1 MSFSRLAKTLFST
14 WVYVKIDHMDL
25 RDISQVLPILST
37 RLQPVTSAGSLV
49 DVLEGERP
57 DARKAAV
64 LLALFAQNGETH
76 LLFIRR
82 ASTLRAHSGEMAF
95 PGGSYDP
102 EDTSLVS
109 TALREAAEEIG
120 LLPARVE
127 VLGLLPPV
135 FTVVSNFLIMPVV
148 AYLPSGPG
156 QLFAQA
162 SEVAEVLPL
171 PLQAFSDPTIAH
183 TEVWTT
189 GGRTRTVYFYD
200 YGSLR
205 IWGATGR
212 ILNNLLLCLSTSPP
226 FE

>member
-1 MSFSRLAKTLFST
+1 MGTREPEIFFKQAKASFFAR
-14 WVYVKIDHMDL
+14 VYATIEPMDL
-25 RDISQVLPILST
+25 RDISQVLPILRA
-37 RLQPVTSAGSLV
+37 RLQPVHSADSLV

-64 LLALFAQNGETH
+64 LLALFVQNEEIH

-82 ASTLRAHSGEMAF
+82 ASTLRAHSGEIAF
-95 PGGSYDP
+95 PGGSFDP

-127 VLGLLPPV
+127 VLGLLNPV

-171 PLQAFSDPTIAH
+171 PLLALADPAIAH
-183 TEVWTT
+183 TEVWTS

-212 ILNNLLLCLSTSPP
+212 ILSNLLALLS
-226 FE
+226 